1 VSSAADTLVRIV
13 GGAANARGVEFY
25 DSSSNGSQIYSV
37 GSDIRFFTVASAS
50 STERMR
56 LDSAGNLGLG
66 VTPSAWLSTF
76 EALQIGVGTV
86 LYNNTNANGTF
97 LGSNFYW
104 NGTNNIYIGSNT
116 ATSYA
121 QTGGQHQWFNA
132 ASGTAGNAITFTQ
145 AMTLDTSGNLL
156 VGITSARANAG
167 DVQVSKGISFP
178 ATQSAQ
184 TDANTLDDYEEGTF
198 TATIIG
204 TTTAGTGTYSTNS
217 QIGRYTKIGN
227 RVYFNIY
234 LVWTAHTG
242 TGNMRVGGLP
252 FTSNS
257 TTNAF
262 NAVSTWNAN
271 IAMTA
276 SNLLTAYVNV
286 NANTVELRQYPTG
299 GGADAAIPI
308 DTAGGLMVA
317 GHYEV

>member
-1 VSSAADTLVRIV
+1 MELAQDLKAVHGLDAETELSNILSAEILAEINREVVRT
-13 GGAANARGVEFY
+13 
-25 DSSSNGSQIYSV
+25 IY
-37 GSDIRFFTVASAS
+37 
-50 STERMR
+50 
-56 LDSAGNLGLG
+56 
-66 VTPSAWLSTF
+66 
-76 EALQIGVGTV
+76 
-86 LYNNTNANGTF
+86 
-97 LGSNFYW
+97 
-104 NGTNNIYIGSNT
+104 
-116 ATSYA
+116 
-121 QTGGQHQWFNA
+121 
-132 ASGTAGNAITFTQ
+132 GTAVTG
-145 AMTLDTSGNLL
+145 
-156 VGITSARANAG
+156 
-167 DVQVSKGISFP
+167 
-178 ATQSAQ
+178 AQ
-184 TDANTLDDYEEGTF
+184 
-198 TATIIG
+198 IG

-308 DTAGGLMVA
+308 DTAGSLMVA